1 MALVRDRVLRS
12 MPDIPGS
19 QLTRTPAD
27 ALRNRLLPKRRL
39 LPSRT
44 TRARFGGLIADACT
58 RGLALF
64 FGLFSLANAV
74 GWVFHGPHHEDIWWI
89 DLSALP
95 RWLAI
100 GFGVVAASLLVAW
113 AVRPLLSATR
123 RNWTVTVCAALSV
136 AAAANAVVFYQ
147 VWQAGRI
154 APGVVFPASVLY
166 SAIFAWLAY
175 RASAA
180 SASQVRAGLVVVA
193 GVVLALAVAFPLV
206 QMAFF
211 GTTDYRR
218 PADAAVVLGAKV
230 NANGSLSTALEDRV
244 RTGVDLYEA
253 GLVDRLI
260 MSGGIGAS
268 GVDEGVAMKRRA
280 IQLGVPSDAIA
291 IDHLG
296 INTDATVAQT
306 TPMFGQL
313 GVRRVLVVSQF
324 WHLPRIKLA
333 YLKSGWNVS
342 TVPAGTSSP
351 ITQTPYLMAREIP
364 AFWKYWA
371 RSI

>member
-1 MALVRDRVLRS
+1 
-12 MPDIPGS
+12 
-19 QLTRTPAD
+19 
-27 ALRNRLLPKRRL
+27 LRNRLLPKSRI
-39 LPSRT
+39 LPSRS
-44 TRARFGGLIADACT
+44 TRVRAAGLIADACA

-74 GWVFHGPHHEDIWWI
+74 GWVLHGPHHEDIWWI

-95 RWLAI
+95 LWLAV
-100 GFGVVAASLLVAW
+100 GFGVLAASLLVAW
-113 AVRPLLSATR
+113 AVRPALSRAR
-123 RNWTVTVCAALSV
+123 RIWTVAVCGALSV

-147 VWQAGRI
+147 VWSAGRI

-166 SAIFAWLAY
+166 AAIFAWLAY
-175 RASAA
+175 RASAT
-180 SASQVRAGLVVVA
+180 SASQVRAGFVGVV
-193 GVVLALAVAFPLV
+193 GVVLALAVVFPLV
-206 QMAFF
+206 QMVFF

-218 PADAAVVLGAKV
+218 PADAVVVLGAKV
-230 NANGSLSTALEDRV
+230 NANGSLSTALQDRV
-244 RTGVDLYEA
+244 RTGVDLYDA
-253 GLVDRLI
+253 GLVDRMI
-260 MSGGIGAS
+260 MSGGVGAS
-268 GVDEGVAMKRRA
+268 GVDEGVAMRRRA
-280 IQLGVPSDAIA
+280 MELGVPSDAIV

-306 TPMFGQL
+306 TPMFAQF

>member
-1 MALVRDRVLRS
+1 MR
-12 MPDIPGS
+12 P
-19 QLTRTPAD
+19 
-27 ALRNRLLPKRRL
+27 N
-39 LPSRT
+39 
-44 TRARFGGLIADACT
+44 RARGARAAVVADACA
-58 RGLALF
+58 RGVALF
-64 FGLFSLANAV
+64 FGLFSLTNAV
-74 GWVFHGPHHEDIWWI
+74 GWALNGQHHEDIWWI

-95 RWLAI
+95 RWAAI
-100 GFGVVAASLLVAW
+100 RFGGVAAALLVAW
-113 AVRPLLSATR
+113 GIRPALSRVRR
-123 RNWTVTVCAALSV
+123 IWTVAACV
-136 AAAANAVVFYQ
+136 ALAIAGAANAIVFYR
-147 VWQAGRI
+147 VWGAGRI
-154 APGVVFPASVLY
+154 APGMVFPASALY
-166 SAIFAWLAY
+166 AAIFAWLAY
-175 RASAA
+175 RASAREP
-180 SASQVRAGLVVVA
+180 SRVRAGLLGVGTVVI
-193 GVVLALAVAFPLV
+193 ALAVAFPLV
-206 QMAFF
+206 QMVFF

-244 RTGVDLYEA
+244 RTGVDLYDA

-268 GVDEGVAMKRRA
+268 GVDEGVAMRRRA
-280 IQLGVPSDAIA
+280 MVLGVPGDAIV

-306 TPMFGQL
+306 TPMFGEL

>member
-1 MALVRDRVLRS
+1 M
-12 MPDIPGS
+12 
-19 QLTRTPAD
+19 
-27 ALRNRLLPKRRL
+27 
-39 LPSRT
+39 LPSRS
-44 TRARFGGLIADACT
+44 TRVRFAGLTADACA

-74 GWVFHGPHHEDIWWI
+74 GWVLNGPHHEDIWWI

-95 RWLAI
+95 LWLAV
-100 GFGVVAASLLVAW
+100 GFGVLSASLLVAW
-113 AVRPLLSATR
+113 AVRPLLSRTR
-123 RNWTVTVCAALSV
+123 RRWTVAVCAALSA
-136 AAAANAVVFYQ
+136 AAAANAMVFYQ
-147 VWQAGRI
+147 MWQTGRI
-154 APGVVFPASVLY
+154 VPEVVFPASVLY
-166 SAIFAWLAY
+166 AAIFAWLAY
-175 RASAA
+175 RASVAP
-180 SASQVRAGLVVVA
+180 ASQVRAGLVGVVA
-193 GVVLALAVAFPLV
+193 VVLALAIAFPLV

-244 RTGVDLYEA
+244 RTGVDLYDA

-260 MSGGIGAS
+260 MSGGVGAS
-268 GVDEGVAMKRRA
+268 GVDEGVAMRRRA
-280 IQLGVPSDAIA
+280 IELGVPSDAIV

-371 RSI
+371 RSL